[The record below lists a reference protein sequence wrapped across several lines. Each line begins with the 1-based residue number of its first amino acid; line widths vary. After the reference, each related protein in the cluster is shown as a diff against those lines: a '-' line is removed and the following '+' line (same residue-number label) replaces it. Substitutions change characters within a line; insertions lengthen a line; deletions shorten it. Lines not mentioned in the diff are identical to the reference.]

1 MALLKYLT
9 IPLGILIVAVVY
21 WFASY
26 EWAGSV
32 LLLIFAIAMAI
43 MGWILVP
50 TLNDVGPTAPVD
62 TDWHEHKT

>member
-32 LLLIFAIAMAI
+32 
-43 MGWILVP
+43 P
-50 TLNDVGPTAPVD
+50 
-62 TDWHEHKT
+62 